1 MRSVG
6 KLSFSSSPNSVSRPF
21 CHMCAVFG
29 SHGSLKRYVAKVLF
43 PVKYCW
49 ETVEALVGAGG
60 RSLVI
65 GDKPLKGTTGF
76 QLIVVH
82 SRYREVDIAIT
93 WGQIWPSPLAPA
105 PFQRHSFLYLLLWLH
120 NQVPTNSATTV
131 PFIQRQPLE
140 SPRVLLWRE
149 YSGSHDV
156 QVLKLSLELPWTTLT
171 LGIDTALPW
180 DFRVSP

>member
-29 SHGSLKRYVAKVLF
+29 SHGSLKRYVAKVWF

-49 ETVEALVGAGG
+49 ETVEALGAGG
-60 RSLVI
+60 RSLGHWRQALEGNNRVPAHCSSFQIQRSWHSHHI
-65 GDKPLKGTTGF
+65 GPNLAFSSGPGT
-76 QLIVVH
+76 L
-82 SRYREVDIAIT
+82 
-93 WGQIWPSPLAPA
+93 
-105 PFQRHSFLYLLLWLH
+105 SFLYLLLWLH

-156 QVLKLSLELPWTTLT
+156 QVLKLSLELPWTTIT

-180 DFRVSP
+180 DFWVSP